1 MNIYIIEDWKSN
13 IDRKVPKEYW
23 ATNLIEN
30 TFNDIQITKD
40 ENGKPYVIGEDKFI
54 NWSHTERF
62 LVVAISTAGNIGIDA
77 ENLIIPYEESLYGW
91 ILHEQEKSKLKT
103 GTLFSEIWTRKEAI
117 LKFTGEGINE
127 NMCELNSYAP
137 DYNISSLTYNNLSI
151 SVCFEEHSEILTI
164 NKLEKRPGNI
174 RRII

>member
-13 IDRKVPKEYW
+13 VNRNEPKKYW
-23 ATNLIEN
+23 ATNLIESMFKN
-30 TFNDIQITKD
+30 IRIKKD
-40 ENGKPYVIGEDKFI
+40 ERGKPYIVGGGKFI

-62 LVVAISTAGNIGIDA
+62 LVVAISTTGNIGIDA

-103 GTLFSEIWTRKEAI
+103 GSLFSEIWTRKEAI

-137 DYNISSLTYNNLSI
+137 EYNISSFTYNDLSI
-151 SVCFEEHSEILTI
+151 SVCFKDHSEILTVY
-164 NKLEKRPGNI
+164 KLEKK
-174 RRII
+174 